1 MNNNDKELN
10 DFIDL
15 IYSNFI
21 KRLKQEN
28 FIKTS
33 AQMKNAQVVGVT
45 NVTVQDTDTVTNI
58 GQNIEVKLPYDSTT
72 FSVINKTGEELAI
85 GDTVQLM
92 HWIDLKNAVAVF
104 KVN

>member
-1 MNNNDKELN
+1 MTNNDKELN

-15 IYSNFI
+15 LYSNFV

-33 AQMKNAQVVGVT
+33 AQMKNAQVISVT
-45 NVTVQDTDTVTNI
+45 NVAVGDTGTVTNI
-58 GQNIEVKLPYDSTT
+58 GQNIEVRLPYDANT
-72 FSVINKTGEELAI
+72 FIVKNKTGEELSV

-92 HWIDLKNAVAVF
+92 YWIDLKNAVAIF
-104 KVN
+104 KV

>member
-1 MNNNDKELN
+1 MTNNDKELN

-15 IYSNFI
+15 LYSNFV

-33 AQMKNAQVVGVT
+33 AQMKNAQVITVT
-45 NVTVQDTDTVTNI
+45 NIAVGDTSTVTNI
-58 GQNIEVKLPYDSTT
+58 GQNIEVRLPYDANT
-72 FSVINKTGEELAI
+72 FIVKNKTGEELSV

-92 HWIDLKNAVAVF
+92 YWIDLKNAVAIF
-104 KVN
+104 KV

>member
-1 MNNNDKELN
+1 MTNNDKELN

-15 IYSNFI
+15 LYSNFV

-33 AQMKNAQVVGVT
+33 AQMKNAQVITVT
-45 NVTVQDTDTVTNI
+45 NIAVGDTGTVTNI
-58 GQNIEVKLPYDSTT
+58 GQNIEVRLPYDANT
-72 FSVINKTGEELAI
+72 FIVKNKTGEELSV

-92 HWIDLKNAVAVF
+92 YWIDLKNAVAIF
-104 KVN
+104 KV

>member
-1 MNNNDKELN
+1 MTNNDKELN

-15 IYSNFI
+15 LYSNFV

-33 AQMKNAQVVGVT
+33 AQMKNAQVISVT
-45 NVTVQDTDTVTNI
+45 NVAVGDTGAVTNI
-58 GQNIEVKLPYDSTT
+58 GQNIEVRLPYDADT
-72 FSVINKTGEELAI
+72 FIVKNKTGEELSV

-92 HWIDLKNAVAVF
+92 YWIDLKNAVAIF
-104 KVN
+104 KV

>member
-1 MNNNDKELN
+1 MTHNDKELN

-15 IYSNFI
+15 LYSNFV

-33 AQMKNAQVVGVT
+33 AQMKNAQVITVT
-45 NVTVQDTDTVTNI
+45 NIAVGDTGTVTNI
-58 GQNIEVKLPYDSTT
+58 GQNIEVRLPYDPNTLI
-72 FSVINKTGEELAI
+72 VKNKTGEELSV

-92 HWIDLKNAVAVF
+92 YWIDLKNAVAIF
-104 KVN
+104 KV

>member
-21 KRLKQEN
+21 KKLKQEN

-72 FSVINKTGEELAI
+72 FSVKNKTGEELAI